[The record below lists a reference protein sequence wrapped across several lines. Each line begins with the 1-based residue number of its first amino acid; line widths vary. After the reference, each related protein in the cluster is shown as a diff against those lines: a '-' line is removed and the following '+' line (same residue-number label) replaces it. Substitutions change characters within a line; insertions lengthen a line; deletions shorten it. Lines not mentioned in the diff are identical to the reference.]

1 MLSTT
6 MTMTTMINLEQIM
19 RTLQLLLHNQS
30 PAHDFE
36 HIIRVY
42 KNAEMISKQEES
54 VDLDIVLAAALLH
67 DLVVYP
73 KGSSKT
79 INSADDSAEIA
90 KKILLEYKN
99 YPREKIEKVADA
111 IRTHSYSKRLVPE
124 TLEGKI
130 LQDADR
136 LDAIG
141 AIGIARTF
149 SVGGSENR
157 SLYNPTD
164 PFCES
169 ERQLDDTQWT
179 LDHIKKKLM
188 ILKNSM
194 HTKTAKKIAEERTEF
209 MELFLNQLRKEILPN
224 TENSFFLFSNLCT
237 SKVRK

>member
-1 MLSTT
+1 ML
-6 MTMTTMINLEQIM
+6 MTSLEQIM
-19 RTLQLLLHNQS
+19 KTVELLLHNQY
-30 PAHDFE
+30 PAHDFQ
-36 HIIRVY
+36 HILRVY
-42 KNAEMISKQEES
+42 KNAEMISRQEDG

-79 INSADDSAEIA
+79 INSADDSADVA
-90 KKILLEYKN
+90 KKILFEYKR
-99 YPREKIEKVADA
+99 YPIEKIEKVADT
-111 IRTHSYSKRLVPE
+111 IRTHSYSKKLTPS

-157 SLYNPTD
+157 SLYNPAD

-169 ERQLDDTQWT
+169 ERRLDDTQWT
-179 LDHIKKKLM
+179 LDHMKKKLM
-188 ILKNSM
+188 TLKNSM
-194 HTKTAKKIAEERTEF
+194 HTKTAKKLAEQRTEF
-209 MELFLNQLRKEILPN
+209 MELFLNQLRKELVHSSWRRTQN
-224 TENSFFLFSNLCT
+224 
-237 SKVRK
+237 

>member
-1 MLSTT
+1 
-6 MTMTTMINLEQIM
+6 MTMTRMINLEQIM
-19 RTLQLLLHNQS
+19 RTLQSLLHNQS

-111 IRTHSYSKRLVPE
+111 IRTHSYSKRLIPE

-209 MELFLNQLRKEILPN
+209 MELFLNQLRKEILP
-224 TENSFFLFSNLCT
+224 
-237 SKVRK
+237 KY

>member
-6 MTMTTMINLEQIM
+6 KTMTTMINLEQIM
-19 RTLQLLLHNQS
+19 RTLQILLHHQS
-30 PAHDFE
+30 PAHDFQ
-36 HIIRVY
+36 HILRVY

-164 PFCES
+164 PFYES
-169 ERQLDDTQWT
+169 ERQLDDMQWT

-194 HTKTAKKIAEERTEF
+194 YTKTAKKIAEERTEF
-209 MELFLNQLRKEILPN
+209 MELFLNQLRKEILP
-224 TENSFFLFSNLCT
+224 
-237 SKVRK
+237 KY